1 VHIDLLSTS
10 LRLLSAD
17 GRAAAAETFS
27 DPHDLQALHDGLR
40 QASTGAGEFGV
51 ELYNSVGVALRNSLS
66 HFYNPETREG
76 LVFPP
81 LGDDAQELN
90 PNPEVLMRA
99 RWEFSML
106 QGPHPSAVGANTAAS
121 LRALHLRQAH
131 VWSYC
136 CHWAADVVEWEYA
149 KAVAARRSGDK
160 AASFT
165 ALGRALHLVQGLTVP
180 HHSADLP

>member
-1 VHIDLLSTS
+1 

-27 DPHDLQALHDGLR
+27 DPHDLAALHDGLR
-40 QASTGAGEFGV
+40 QASTGAGEFGI

-81 LGDDAQELN
+81 LDDEAQELN

-106 QGPHPSAVGANTAAS
+106 QGPHPSAVGATAVAS
-121 LRALHLRQAH
+121 MRAGNPRAH
-131 VWSYC
+131 HPC
-136 CHWAADVVEWEYA
+136 CLCLWVADVVEWEYA

-160 AASFT
+160 AASLT